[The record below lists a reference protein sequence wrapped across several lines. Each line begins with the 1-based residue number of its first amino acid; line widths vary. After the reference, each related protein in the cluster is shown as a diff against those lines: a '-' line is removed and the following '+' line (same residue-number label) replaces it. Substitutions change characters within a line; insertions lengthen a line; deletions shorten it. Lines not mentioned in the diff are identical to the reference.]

1 MRKIIDFLKRVW
13 ALVWHP
19 DTLAHGGCC
28 AAVSLALFVIFA
40 TPPFGFPLG
49 LALSAGIIGA
59 ALAGLACEFVQAQ
72 LLPGWTKAEAV
83 RDLIRDGIGIA
94 LALIPEL
101 IYICN

>member
-1 MRKIIDFLKRVW
+1 MRKIIDFLKRAW

-19 DTLAHGGCC
+19 DTVAHGGCSAC
-28 AAVSLALFVIFA
+28 ASLALFVVFA
-40 TPPFGFPLG
+40 TPAFDFPLW
-49 LALSAGIIGA
+49 LALAAGIIGA
-59 ALAGLACEFVQAQ
+59 AIVGLACEFVQSQ
-72 LLPGWTKAEAV
+72 LQDGWTKEEAV